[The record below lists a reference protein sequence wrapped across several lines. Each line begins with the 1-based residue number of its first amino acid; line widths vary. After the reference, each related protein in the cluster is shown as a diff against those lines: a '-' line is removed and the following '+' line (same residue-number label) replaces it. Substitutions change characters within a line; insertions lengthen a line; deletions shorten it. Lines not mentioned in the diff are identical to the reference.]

1 MKLTEIA
8 EGFLSSK
15 LKEAYKNTES
25 FERPF
30 VQSNPLFNPSSGHDA
45 GSRST
50 GSTSSATGIPN
61 NMRHRK
67 FFGLSNRP
75 GSIVL

>member
-8 EGFLSSK
+8 EGFLSNK
-15 LKEAYKNTES
+15 LREAYKNSDS

-30 VQSNPLFNPSSGHDA
+30 VQSNPLFSPSSGHDA

-50 GSTSSATGIPN
+50 GSTSSSTGIPA
-61 NMRHRK
+61 NMRQRK